1 MYHALHLEFQL
12 QDLLLRKLQSKREKI
27 RTQKRETKK
36 IIKDSSESFF
46 VVIKG
51 VDGYIVFIILNKKGL
66 ASVILEY
73 KKI

>member
-1 MYHALHLEFQL
+1 MSY
-12 QDLLLRKLQSKREKI
+12 KPQSKREKI

-51 VDGYIVFIILNKKGL
+51 IDGYIVFIILNKKGL

-73 KKI
+73 KNF